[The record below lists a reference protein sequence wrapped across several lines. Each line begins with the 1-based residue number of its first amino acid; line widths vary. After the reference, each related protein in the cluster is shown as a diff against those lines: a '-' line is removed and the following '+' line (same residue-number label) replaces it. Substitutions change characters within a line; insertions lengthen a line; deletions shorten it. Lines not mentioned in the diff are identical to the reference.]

1 MFSNCRVCHLTIT
14 LRTVYF
20 IPLQNFTSIFKKGSS
35 LVNILH
41 WDWMAVA
48 LKPIQCYASFRDL
61 ISIGN
66 FWLPSEEIF
75 DKTANSTELMKLW
88 HNQMANEKEIS
99 KCFLKEQ
106 LAGCHRN

>member
-1 MFSNCRVCHLTIT
+1 MFSNSRACHLTIT

-41 WDWMAVA
+41 WDWKAVA

-61 ISIGN
+61 TSIGN
-66 FWLPSEEIF
+66 FWLSSEEIF
-75 DKTANSTELMKLW
+75 DKTANSTELVKLCYD
-88 HNQMANEKEIS
+88 QIANKKEIS
-99 KCFLKEQ
+99 KSSLKEQ